1 MELDSRTLLFSLAM
15 LALLMSL
22 MALLLGATTS
32 DHDYGFMRWSLASMS
47 AGAAMVLVFLRS
59 QIPEFYGIFIANLLL
74 LFSASA
80 SLATICRFHEVPFPI
95 RTGVV
100 ANGLGFVGLLA
111 WLWGGL
117 SLAIP
122 TVTVCSALSFTL
134 FYAVSIIFK
143 KARRPLS
150 FATVLLM
157 FTFAVMAM
165 MYCFRAVVTV
175 ASPLPPSGAIG
186 NSASQLSVLI
196 VGALFIVSSSVGFF
210 VMVHD
215 HQRTLI
221 EELSRRDVLTGV
233 LTRRA
238 FFDQASRLT
247 DVHANYAVLMMDI
260 DHFKSINDRFG
271 HLGGDKVLAHCAR
284 LLMNAMRI
292 DDVLGR
298 YGGEEFCAIL
308 PECNLEDAEKIA
320 QSICKQVREQNVMLG
335 QAEVAHFSLSIGV
348 AMHVGSQ
355 DLLAVIAKADEAL
368 YAAKHT
374 GRDRVCVAD
383 QLNTNANI
391 AASSITVNVTQV
403 AA

>member
-22 MALLLGATTS
+22 MALLLGATNS
-32 DHDYGFMRWSLASMS
+32 DRDYGFMRWSLASMS
-47 AGAAMVLVFLRS
+47 AGAAMVLIFLRN
-59 QIPEFYGIFIANLLL
+59 QIPEFYGIFIANMLL

-80 SLATICRFHEVPFPI
+80 CLATICRFHEVPFPI
-95 RTGVV
+95 RCCV
-100 ANGLGFVGLLA
+100 AVNGFGFLGLLA

-134 FYAVSIIFK
+134 FYAVSIIFR

-157 FTFAVMAM
+157 CTFAVMAV

-175 ASPLPPSGAIG
+175 ASPLPTSGAIG
-186 NSASQLSVLI
+186 NSASQLGVLI
-196 VGALFIVSSSVGFF
+196 VGALFIVSSSIGFF

-215 HQRTLI
+215 HQRALI

-238 FFDQASRLT
+238 FFDQAARIT
-247 DVHANYAVLMMDI
+247 DAGKDYAVLMMDI

-298 YGGEEFCAIL
+298 YGGEEFCAVL
-308 PECNLEDAEKIA
+308 PNCSLEDAEKIA
-320 QSICKQVREQNVMLG
+320 QSIRLQVREQNVMLG
-335 QAEVAHFSLSIGV
+335 QTQMAHFSLSIGV
-348 AMHVGSQ
+348 AMHEGPQ
-355 DLLAVIAKADEAL
+355 DILAVIAKADEAL
-368 YAAKHT
+368 YAAKNA
-374 GRDRVCVAD
+374 GRDRVCVA
-383 QLNTNANI
+383 
-391 AASSITVNVTQV
+391 S
-403 AA
+403 